1 MARTHTIIDSPV
13 GPLTL
18 VATAGTLSGIY
29 MHQQRH
35 RPADDTFGEPDD
47 TVFTQTVEQL
57 CEYFAGRR
65 AEFSVPIA
73 PTGTPFQRRVWTALR
88 EVPYGHTVSYR
99 QLADQ
104 IGQPTAAR
112 AVGMANGRNPISIII
127 PCHRVI
133 GSNGQLTGYGGGPQ
147 RKHQLLDFE
156 QRHHPDR
163 ADVTTA

>member
-1 MARTHTIIDSPV
+1 MALTVARTHTVIESPV

-18 VATAGTLSGIY
+18 VATAGILSGIY

-35 RPADDTFGEPDD
+35 RPPGDIFGESDESP
-47 TVFTQTVEQL
+47 FTQTVDQL
-57 CEYFAGRR
+57 CEYFSGHR

-73 PTGTPFQRRVWTALR
+73 PIGTPFQRRVWAALR

-112 AVGMANGRNPISIII
+112 AVGLANGRNPISIII
-127 PCHRVI
+127 PCHRVL
-133 GSNGQLTGYGGGPQ
+133 GSNGQLTGYGGGPE
-147 RKHQLLDFE
+147 RKQQLLDFE
-156 QRHHPDR
+156 HHR
-163 ADVTTA
+163 A